1 MIVCIAYSNK
11 PNVMIT
17 LINLMTWLGKRLNNE
32 PIQNPSKT
40 NANCRNFLLCEPQ
53 TWVHE
58 RNNILTHFTPI
69 LVIKDLFCE
78 IPCDARLSWQIL
90 NQKSMT
96 SKTTVRFSVAAR
108 ARARATTIEST
119 YWIQTEK
126 NKISNK
132 RWAAEISIYFSTEYK
147 EKLWSNE
154 KSK

>member
-40 NANCRNFLLCEPQ
+40 NANCCNFLLCEPQ

-108 ARARATTIEST
+108 ARARDYDRINLLNSNWKEQNKQQKMSGRNIHLFFH
-119 YWIQTEK
+119 WIQR
-126 NKISNK
+126 KIVIERK
-132 RWAAEISIYFSTEYK
+132 I
-147 EKLWSNE
+147 
-154 KSK
+154 